1 MSKIAKDKNLTHT
14 TFLQP
19 QNDLFCTQVIQK
31 LDAGQEN
38 WMEILYSWTE
48 LGQKN
53 FLKRNISGIL
63 PKLVILLSRELI
75 EKVAALMAVDPG
87 TLCVEHL
94 DHIMAGILM
103 HNDDG
108 IGPPV
113 ELLRS
118 LLYQAKLN
126 GEPQEDV
133 LGIAALIT
141 ASKVGLLIRVSFELG
156 NENPEVRNKA
166 KKVIEVVEEKDWQHS
181 HNNPPKRVTE
191 RRSLATFLQQHILAV
206 LSEINKAIMDTGQR
220 ITLGTKAK
228 HLRSLSVLVELLQPI
243 QSTVLSQV

>member
-19 QNDLFCTQVIQK
+19 QNELFCTQVIQK

-38 WMEILYSWTE
+38 WLEILYSWTE

-75 EKVAALMAVDPG
+75 EKVAALMAVDAG

-118 LLYQAKLN
+118 LLYQAKPN
-126 GEPQEDV
+126 GELQADV

-156 NENPEVRNKA
+156 HENPEVRSKA
-166 KKVIEVVEEKDWQHS
+166 KKVIEVVEEKDWQH
-181 HNNPPKRVTE
+181 NNPSKRVTE

-228 HLRSLSVLVELLQPI
+228 HLRSLSVMVELLQPI